1 MKALMFIIAILLIA
15 LYVVSLYAII
25 NESRMNIDGKFITII
40 ITNGILMLC
49 GLVLYEELPK
59 KELV

>member
-1 MKALMFIIAILLIA
+1 MKALMFIVAILLIA

-25 NESRMNIDGKFITII
+25 TESHMNIDGKFITII
-40 ITNGILMLC
+40 ITTGIFMLC